1 MMIRSVP
8 REHDDEVLHWLRLRS
23 GGMSNSQIGR
33 MYGKHGAHI
42 ATANNVMRADIA
54 ESGEDVRR
62 DYW

>member
-1 MMIRSVP
+1 MP
-8 REHDDEVLHWLRLRS
+8 L
-23 GGMSNSQIGR
+23 SQIGR

-42 ATANNVMRADIA
+42 AAITNNVMRADIA